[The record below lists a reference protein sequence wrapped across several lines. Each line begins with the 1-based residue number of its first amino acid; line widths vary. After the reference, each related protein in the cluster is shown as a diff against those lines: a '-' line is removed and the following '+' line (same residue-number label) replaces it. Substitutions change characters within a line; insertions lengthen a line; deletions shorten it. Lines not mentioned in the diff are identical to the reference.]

1 MAVSL
6 SGHDNGNYG

>member
-6 SGHDNGNYG
+6 SGPSRRNQ